1 MEVSPYKE
9 QLDQMTW
16 SFSRVNA
23 YSTCPRMFKLTYL
36 DHAPKANSAF
46 GEWGS
51 LCHSVYED
59 FAKGNLAEYE
69 CGQSYEERWATYM
82 KDDFPPSRGTPLR
95 DKYYERGKELF
106 TTFEGFPEHWEIIS
120 AEQEVNLQIGD
131 YLFVGY
137 IDLLVRDKRDKKLIV
152 VDHKSKSK
160 FKNDEEQAHYALQ
173 LYLYAEWVFQHFGE
187 YPKQLLFNMF
197 RVGEEV
203 IIDFNQQD
211 HQNAL
216 EWFTSTIRQIYQDVE
231 FWDKIELEYEANHKP
246 MSAYHNSDYFCRYIC
261 SCRYSCVRSGQIN
274 S

>member
-1 MEVSPYKE
+1 METSPYKE

-69 CGQSYEERWATYM
+69 CGQAYEDRWPQYM
-82 KDDFPPSRGTPLR
+82 KDEFPPSRGVPLG

-106 TTFEGFPEHWEIIS
+106 TTFEGFTDNWEILS
-120 AEQEVNLQIGD
+120 AEQEVKLRIGE
-131 YLFVGY
+131 YWFIGY
-137 IDLLVRDKRDKKLIV
+137 IDLLVRDRRDGKLIV
-152 VDHKSKSK
+152 VDHKSKAK
-160 FKNDEEQAHYALQ
+160 FKSEEEKAHYALQ
-173 LYLYAEWVFQHFGE
+173 LYLYAEWVFEHYGE

-203 IIDFNQQD
+203 TIDFRRED
-211 HQNAL
+211 HQSAL
-216 EWFTSTIRQIYQDVE
+216 EWFTSTIRQIYQDSD
-231 FWDKIELEYEANHKP
+231 FWDKIELEYEASNKQ
-246 MSAYHNSDYFCRYIC
+246 MSTYHNSDYFCRYIC
-261 SCRYSCVRSGQIN
+261 SCRESCVRSGLLT
-274 S
+274 